1 MIRLSK
7 VLVVA
12 VLLAVASVPVSAQ
25 TESRY
30 DQLIGPL
37 GTVDLWSS
45 ATWTGTV
52 WQYDYEM
59 YNRPGNVGDVHVF
72 IVDNPPPSPYSNA
85 TNDSGFPDDP
95 VWPQHQ
101 ILDWL
106 NGNVPLG
113 AYGHFHY
120 KSLAA
125 PDVVPVATLVIN
137 GGAGAEGVTL
147 GMGAVIPEPG
157 CLASLGG
164 LLTMSAFC
172 LRRAR
177 KR

>member
-1 MIRLSK
+1 MVRLSK

-12 VLLAVASVPVSAQ
+12 VLLAVVAVPVSAQ
-25 TESRY
+25 SRY
-30 DQLIGPL
+30 DQLGGPL

-52 WQYDYEM
+52 WSYDYEM

-72 IVDNPPPSPYSNA
+72 LVDNPPPSPYTNA
-85 TNDSGFPDDP
+85 TNDSGFTKP
-95 VWPQHQ
+95 VWPQQQ
-101 ILDWL
+101 ILEWL
-106 NGNVPLG
+106 NGNVLLG
-113 AYGHFHY
+113 TYGHFHY
-120 KSLAA
+120 DSLAA

-137 GGAGAEGVTL
+137 GGAGAQGFTL
-147 GMGAVIPEPG
+147 GMGTVIPEPG

-164 LLTMSAFC
+164 LLTVSAFC

-177 KR
+177 RR